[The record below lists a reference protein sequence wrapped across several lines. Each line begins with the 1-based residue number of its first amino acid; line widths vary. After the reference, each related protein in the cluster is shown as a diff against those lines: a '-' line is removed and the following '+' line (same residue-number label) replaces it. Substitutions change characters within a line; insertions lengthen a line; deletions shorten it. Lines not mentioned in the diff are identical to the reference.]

1 MFLSFLLTILIN
13 QYSANTPLNGP
24 IYLVDD
30 FEMGLTDD
38 WKGRH
43 AGHETIYQIRKEK
56 GNQFLAA
63 KSAKSDNLI
72 VKKIEVDLVE
82 YPYLNWKWR
91 ATILPKDGDESV
103 KANCDVAASIAVI
116 LNTNRFFPK
125 SIKYSWST
133 TLKKDSLT
141 ESPFAIWPSSCDI
154 RVMESGN
161 QNLGKWQ
168 TEKINVLADY
178 QQFNNL
184 KQVDSKIAY
193 AIVIM
198 TDSDNTET
206 LSAADYDDIYFSKN

>member
-1 MFLSFLLTILIN
+1 MFLSFLLIILFN
-13 QYSANTPLNGP
+13 QYSVITPQNEP
-24 IYLVDD
+24 TYFVDD

-56 GNQFLAA
+56 DNQFLAA
-63 KSAKSDNLI
+63 ISANSDNLI
-72 VKKIEVDLVE
+72 VKQIEVDLVE

-91 ATILPKDGDESV
+91 ATTLPKNGDESV

-133 TLKKDSLT
+133 TLEKDSLT
-141 ESPFAIWPSSCDI
+141 ESPFAFWPSSCDI
-154 RVMESGN
+154 RVMESGA

-178 QQFNNL
+178 QQFNDL
-184 KQVDSKIAY
+184 QKVDTKLVY

-206 LSAADYDDIYFSKN
+206 LSAANYDDIYFSKN